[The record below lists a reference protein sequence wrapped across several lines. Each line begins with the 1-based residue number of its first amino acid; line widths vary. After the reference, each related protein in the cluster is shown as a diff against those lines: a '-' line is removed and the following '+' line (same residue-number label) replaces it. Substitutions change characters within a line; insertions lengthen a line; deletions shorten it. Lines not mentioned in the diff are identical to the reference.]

1 MSYFYVILCMP
12 LNAQPKLRY
21 HMPIVLVIYI
31 KNHMGKYMCKRRAFI
46 DSIFHFKQKNKV

>member
-21 HMPIVLVIYI
+21 HMPIMLVIYI
-31 KNHMGKYMCKRRAFI
+31 KNHMGK
-46 DSIFHFKQKNKV
+46 